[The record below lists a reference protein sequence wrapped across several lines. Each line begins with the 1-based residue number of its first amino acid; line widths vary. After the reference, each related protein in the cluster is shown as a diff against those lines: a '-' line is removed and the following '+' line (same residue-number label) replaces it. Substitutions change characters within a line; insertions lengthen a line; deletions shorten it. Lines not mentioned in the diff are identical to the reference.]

1 MTPAKEEDVC
11 SHVKVVVRVRP
22 ETQKEKQGSFSR
34 VVHIID
40 QHVLVFDPKE
50 EEVSFFN
57 RKRLIHRD
65 INKRQRKDLKFM
77 FDAIFDESS
86 SQLEVFEHTTE
97 SLIDGFLN
105 GYNCT
110 GNFAIYLLQLKNF
123 NKFLKV
129 STIVS
134 NGCRG
139 IRKSLR

>member
-22 ETQKEKQGSFSR
+22 ENEKEKQGSFSR
-34 VVHIID
+34 VVRVID

-57 RKRLIHRD
+57 RKRLTHRD

-77 FDAIFDESS
+77 FDAIFDDSS
-86 SQLEVFEHTTE
+86 SQLEVFEHTTKN
-97 SLIDGFLN
+97 LIDGFLN

-110 GNFAIYLLQLKNF
+110 GKFPGFLL
-123 NKFLKV
+123 
-129 STIVS
+129 
-134 NGCRG
+134 
-139 IRKSLR
+139 